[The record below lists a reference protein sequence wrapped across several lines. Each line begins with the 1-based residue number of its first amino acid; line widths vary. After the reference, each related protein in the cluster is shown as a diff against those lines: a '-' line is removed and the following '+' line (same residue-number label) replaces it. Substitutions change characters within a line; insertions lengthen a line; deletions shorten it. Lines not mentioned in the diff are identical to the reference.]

1 MKTKSLKELQ
11 NELLPK
17 YLETPP
23 REEMERSVDDKLFL
37 ISLLAALGSFVVVGA
52 TLAAMIWI
60 ISIII

>member
-11 NELLPK
+11 DELLPK

-23 REEMERSVDDKLFL
+23 REEMERSQDDKLLL
-37 ISLLAALGSFVVVGA
+37 ISILAALGSFVVVGA

-60 ISIII
+60 INIIL

>member
-11 NELLPK
+11 EELLPK

-23 REEMERSVDDKLFL
+23 REEMERSQDDKLLL
-37 ISLLAALGSFVVVGA
+37 ISILAALGSFVVVGV

-60 ISIII
+60 ISIIL

>member
-11 NELLPK
+11 EELLPK

-23 REEMERSVDDKLFL
+23 REEMERSVDDNLL
-37 ISLLAALGSFVVVGA
+37 LVSLLAALGSFVVVGV

-60 ISIII
+60 ISIIL